1 MRPNRFTDTSPHWM
15 LALFMA
21 LSLLI
26 LGLFAGCASTVTPE
40 PVPIT
45 SEIAFDGSEQNAGI
59 VAVQADGSFVV
70 TDRVRARYN
79 ILIGEYGAKFLPP
92 LTPDAGLVPLP
103 EPNRYAMTAAAMADY
118 ATMVQWRRM
127 GRSSAP

>member
-45 SEIAFDGSEQNAGI
+45 KEVAFDGGEQNAGI
-59 VAVQADGSFVV
+59 LAVQADGAFVV
-70 TDRVRARYN
+70 TERVRARYN
-79 ILIGEYGAKFLPP
+79 ALIGEYGDRFLPA
-92 LTPDAGLVPLP
+92 LTPDAGLAPLP
-103 EPNRYAMTAAAMADY
+103 EAGRYSMTAAAMADY

-127 GRSSAP
+127 GRCAPK

>member
-45 SEIAFDGSEQNAGI
+45 SEIAFDGAEQNAGI

-103 EPNRYAMTAAAMADY
+103 EPNRYAMTAAALADY

>member
-45 SEIAFDGSEQNAGI
+45 SEIAFDGAEQNAGI

>member
-45 SEIAFDGSEQNAGI
+45 KEVAFDGAEQNAGI
-59 VAVQADGSFVV
+59 VAVQADGAFIV
-70 TDRVRARYN
+70 TERVRARYN
-79 ILIGEYGAKFLPP
+79 ALIAEYGTKFLPV
-92 LTPDAGLVPLP
+92 LTPDAGITPAA
-103 EPNRYAMTAAAMADY
+103 EANRFTMTAAAMADY

-127 GRSSAP
+127 ARGAK

>member
-45 SEIAFDGSEQNAGI
+45 REIAFDGAEQNAGI

-70 TDRVRARYN
+70 TERVRARYN
-79 ILIGEYGAKFLPP
+79 ILIGEYGAKFLPA
-92 LTPDAGLVPLP
+92 LQPDAGIIPLP